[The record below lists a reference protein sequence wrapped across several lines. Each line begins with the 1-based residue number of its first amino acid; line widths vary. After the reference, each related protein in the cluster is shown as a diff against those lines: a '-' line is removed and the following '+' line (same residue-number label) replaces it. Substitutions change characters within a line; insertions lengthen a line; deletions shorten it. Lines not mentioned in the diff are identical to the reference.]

1 MTCRRRCPLRQR
13 RRGAAASRLLRRI
26 AELREDLD
34 PRPDHLYG
42 WLPGGVFCGN
52 GYGQVGASLVS
63 PAHNAY
69 GNDTDD
75 APPPR
80 ATAAPWRMS
89 WSITTAC
96 ATAHE
101 NLATEDTEGFGE
113 LLRSLCS
120 LWRFSGQQSNLGQA

>member
-75 APPPR
+75 AP
-80 ATAAPWRMS
+80 ATSRYRR
-89 WSITTAC
+89 T
-96 ATAHE
+96 
-101 NLATEDTEGFGE
+101 LAYE
-113 LLRSLCS
+113 LEHNYSLRH
-120 LWRFSGQQSNLGQA
+120 GA